1 MFLNNEIQKIDELK
15 NKIKI
20 LEDELSKK
28 NIEIQNFISQNS
40 NKEDKYTIK
49 SILPG
54 EKIMAVNFVSMG
66 SQDIGH
72 YNLVCKNVDLFV
84 KLD

>member
-28 NIEIQNFISQNS
+28 NIEIQNFISQNNNKKINIQS
-40 NKEDKYTIK
+40 NQHHQEKK
-49 SILPG
+49 SRPSI
-54 EKIMAVNFVSMG
+54 S
-66 SQDIGH
+66 
-72 YNLVCKNVDLFV
+72 
-84 KLD
+84 